1 MRTQDMA
8 AARTHR
14 REGRSRLLAAG
25 VALTALA
32 ALSAGCSTT
41 TISEYNPVDY
51 DHELRHPILI
61 SQEPENLTMP
71 VGMNGPALSPE
82 IEQAIAHYVTEYQSD
97 GTGAITIQVPTG
109 SANEMAAATTGRAVH
124 YALVRSGVSH
134 NRIRIAP
141 YAVDDHA
148 RIAPLRLSYLRV
160 KAVVPGCGV
169 WPDAGQADHRNAQYQ
184 DFACAQRQNL
194 AAMVANPADLIRP
207 QPMGA
212 SSGARRAGVI
222 NNYGQGNDTRSN
234 VILIPSGIGG

>member
-1 MRTQDMA
+1 MA
-8 AARTHR
+8 AAGTNR
-14 REGRSRLLAAG
+14 RDGRSRLLAAG
-25 VALTALA
+25 IGLTALA

-41 TISEYNPVDY
+41 ATSEYDPADY
-51 DHELRHPILI
+51 DHRLRHPILI

-71 VGMNGPALSPE
+71 VGMNGPALSPQ
-82 IEQAIAHYVTEYQSD
+82 IEQAIANYVAEYQAD

-109 SANEMAAATTGRAVH
+109 SANEMAAASTGRAVH

-148 RIAPLRLSYLRV
+148 QVAPLRVSYLRV
-160 KAVVPGCGV
+160 KAVVPDCGV
-169 WPDAGQADHRNAQYQ
+169 WPDAGQADYRNAQYH
-184 DFACAQRQNL
+184 DFGCAQAQNL

-212 SSGARRAGVI
+212 SSGARRASVI
-222 NNYGQGNDTRSN
+222 NNYGQGNDTKSN
-234 VILIPSGIGG
+234 VILIPGGIGG